1 MSMKASLHSSSAAG
15 SAVSPLRTAKNS
27 PVLALINLDRSSSD
41 MVQRAFAQCG
51 INAVRVTEDFSRCVG
66 HEKFEGGVLDLN
78 EPAIP
83 VLEAI
88 RSSSSNRRMILY
100 GIAAKGLD
108 MRPFSRF
115 GINAIL
121 DVPLDRAA
129 VSRTARAT
137 CALLLQE
144 LRRYVRIPLV
154 TEVDI
159 QSADGSFRGSSREI
173 SGGGMSVDFS
183 GVLGNSCKRLR
194 LSFALPG
201 RSALTIAAALCW
213 KSGSLFG
220 FQFEDTDPAR
230 QLVKGWIDSF
240 LGLA

>member
-1 MSMKASLHSSSAAG
+1 MTMKTSLSAYSEAT
-15 SAVSPLRTAKNS
+15 SAVLPHRTTKSS
-27 PVLALINLDRSSSD
+27 PVLALINLDPSSGD
-41 MVQRAFAQCG
+41 TVQRAFAQCG
-51 INAVRVTEDFSRCVG
+51 IGAVRVGEDFFRRVCQ
-66 HEKFEGGVLDLN
+66 EKFEGGVLDLN
-78 EPAIP
+78 ERAIP

-100 GIAAKGLD
+100 GMAAKGLEL
-108 MRPFSRF
+108 RPFSSF
-115 GINAIL
+115 GINAVL

-154 TEVDI
+154 TDVGI
-159 QSADGSFRGSSREI
+159 QSGDGSFRGSSREI
-173 SGGGMSVDFS
+173 SGGGMSVQLS
-183 GVLGNSCKRLR
+183 EALGNCHRLR
-194 LSFALPG
+194 LSFVLPG
-201 RSALTIAAALCW
+201 RPALTIAAAVCW
-213 KSGSLFG
+213 KSDSLFG
-220 FQFEDTDPAR
+220 FQFEDNDPAR